1 MALRKEAIFLKKIL
15 SIVIVFSFVLS
26 LPFSAFAYSNPF
38 KLTDTWK
45 WDTGVFYG
53 EGDPYILK
61 HNGTYYLYVSTVDD
75 KSGVKAW
82 KSEDLVNWEY
92 GGLVTKEP
100 TTKAAYA
107 PEVVYWNGHFYM
119 YTSPGGNGH
128 YVYKS
133 SNPLGP
139 FVKQTNNL
147 GMGIDGHVFI
157 DDDGKWYFYSTGNQ
171 RIDARLMSDPYT
183 FGQASNTGAEMDGW
197 TEGPTIL
204 KRNGKYY
211 MTYTGNHVWNKAYRV
226 DYASSDSPIA
236 DFLHEFEQNP
246 ILLNTEGANVGVG
259 HNSVVRGPDLD
270 SEYMVY
276 HSHANPGRY
285 MNLDRIA
292 WNGDKM
298 LVLGPTTTE
307 QPNPDLPDFSE
318 RFTDSS
324 YDENWETI
332 NGGNWSIASDM
343 TGWLKQTAINDAKQF
358 KQLTKESTASDYTA
372 EFNMKTIEQGS
383 SSNPYF
389 GAVFSYKDESNYGL
403 AVLSPTKNQLETVF
417 IVNGIEQER
426 EATAL
431 PEGYDYSKLH
441 QIRVEKS
448 SSTFKIFVDGMQ
460 KQTHEIPE
468 LDEGKIG
475 YATSDIHAAFGYT
488 AFSNKVNGSNVFD
501 AYKPLPGTIEAVHY
515 NTGGE
520 DVAYHDTTKENT
532 SGKYRSDAVD
542 FKVNSEGGYN
552 VSLDETGE
560 WLNYNVNISEAG
572 TYNVDLRVSASSEDA
587 QVKLVLD
594 EATDLTGEINIPK
607 TDEWKT
613 LSIEGVELPKGQHTL
628 KVAVENGTFDLS
640 NMNFQ
645 EHKQVK
651 ELASNFNDGTSNGW
665 EEIEGFWTVK
675 TNKPSSFDAYKPI
688 PGSIGAAYYITGGE
702 GVAYHETTAENIGGV
717 LRGDAVDIRNNPK
730 GGTAVGWNQTGEW
743 FKYNVSIKEAGL
755 YNVQLNTATTF
766 NNAKVRLWLDDKT
779 DLTDVLEVPNTGD
792 WNNWQPVMKKGITL
806 PEGEHTIK
814 VEIVEGEFDFTGL
827 EFTSFDIHKPVPGII
842 EAEEYNLGG
851 EGVGYHD
858 NTMGNSG
865 DKYRE
870 DSVDIRVN
878 PEGGYAVTSNQTGEW
893 LAYDVNIE
901 EAGTYGL
908 DLLTSAIEDGG
919 KVKLLLNDEIDLTGE
934 ISIPKTGDWN
944 SWQTISLQNISLP
957 AGKHT
962 IKLVTVEGGFDFSS
976 LTLHRFDHHKKL
988 PGKILAADY
997 LTGGEGIGY
1006 HDLSPE
1012 NIGGKY
1018 RRDSVDIRVNPE
1030 GGYNVGWNQAGE
1042 WLKYNVDIEK
1052 EENYQLDI
1060 KVATELEGSQ
1070 IRLWLD
1076 DTVDLTGII
1085 DVPKTGGWDNWE
1097 SVIKENVSLPAGQH
1111 TIKVEMVKGEFDFR
1125 SIDFS
1130 LNNDEEPPAV
1140 EGEYST
1146 SPGTFAKSV
1155 IGDSKWKDYTV
1166 EADINIGA
1174 GTGDGGLIFRVNNPA
1189 NGIELSQNNP
1199 DFMQGYVAY
1208 INKDG
1213 VHLGKFNYN
1222 WTYLKGAD
1230 ISEPLNTWQHI
1241 KVVAKGTNIKVFV
1254 GDDDTPKIDYTDN
1267 SSTAFTQGKVGLRSN
1282 YNYTKFDNFVL
1293 KPIETSHSSI
1303 KNDLDSLT
1311 EAGDVAHSVNKK
1323 LTNKL
1328 NQSKHHLDKGKF
1340 DQSMKHLND
1349 FRKIVEKEN
1358 GLSENIKQVFESDAL
1373 RLLRTIEKK

>member
-1 MALRKEAIFLKKIL
+1 MTAVLASFLL
-15 SIVIVFSFVLS
+15 SIPL
-26 LPFSAFAYSNPF
+26 SAFAYSNPF
-38 KLTDTWK
+38 TLANSWK
-45 WDTGVFYG
+45 WNTGVFYG

-75 KSGVKAW
+75 KSGVKVW
-82 KSEDLVNWEY
+82 KSEDLVNWECA
-92 GGLVTKEP
+92 GLVTEEP

-107 PEVVYWNGHFYM
+107 PEVVYWNGEFYM

-157 DDDGKWYFYSTGNQ
+157 DDDGKWYFYSTGDQ
-171 RIDARLMSDPYT
+171 RIVARPMLDPYT
-183 FGQASNTGAEMDGW
+183 FGQASDTGAKMNGW
-197 TEGPTIL
+197 TEGPTII
-204 KRNGKYY
+204 KRNSKYF

-226 DYASSDSPIA
+226 DYASSDSPLTG
-236 DFLHEFEQNP
+236 FSHNLEQNP
-246 ILLNTEGANVGVG
+246 ILINTEGTNVGLG

-298 LVLGPTTTE
+298 VVLGPTTSE
-307 QPNPDLPDFSE
+307 QPNPDLADFSE
-318 RFTDSS
+318 RFTESS
-324 YDENWETI
+324 LDKNWQNI
-332 NGGNWSIASDM
+332 NGGNWIIASDM
-343 TGWLKQTAINDAKQF
+343 PGWLQQTTIDNTYSF
-358 KQLTKESTASDYTA
+358 KQLTKASTSSDYTA
-372 EFNMKTIEQGS
+372 EFNMKVIEQGTK
-383 SSNPYF
+383 SNPQL
-389 GAVFSYKDESNYGL
+389 GAVFSYKDENNYGL
-403 AVLSPTKNQLETVF
+403 VVLSPKKNQLETFLV
-417 IVNGIEQER
+417 VNGVEQSR
-426 EATAL
+426 EATDL
-431 PEGYDYSKLH
+431 PEGYDYTKLH

-460 KQTHEIPE
+460 KQTREIAE
-468 LDEGKIG
+468 LKGGKIG
-475 YATSDIHAAFGYT
+475 YITSNLHAAFGYT
-488 AFSNKVNGSNVFD
+488 AFSNKVNGSNIFD
-501 AYKPLPGTIEAVHY
+501 TYKPLPGKIEAVHY

-520 DVAYHDTTKENT
+520 GVGYHDTNKENT
-532 SGKYRSDAVD
+532 SGNYRRDAVD
-542 FKVNSEGGYN
+542 IKVNSEGGYN
-552 VSLDETGE
+552 VSLNQSSE
-560 WLNYNVNISEAG
+560 WLNYNVNIAEAA
-572 TYNVDLRVSASSEDA
+572 TYNVDLRVSAASDDA

-594 EATDLTGEINIPK
+594 DSIDLTGVLNIPK

-613 LSIEGVELPKGQHTL
+613 FSIEGVDLPKGQHTL
-628 KVAVENGTFDLS
+628 KVVVENGSFDLS
-640 NMNFQ
+640 TMNFQ
-645 EHKQVK
+645 ENKQMN
-651 ELASNFNDGTSNGW
+651 EISSDFNDGTSNGW
-665 EEIEGFWTVK
+665 EEIEGYWTVK

-702 GVAYHETTAENIGGV
+702 GIAYHETTAENIGGV

-766 NNAKVRLWLDDKT
+766 NAAKVRLWLDDET
-779 DLTDVLEVPNTGD
+779 DLTGVLNVPNTGD
-792 WNNWQPVMKKGITL
+792 WNNWKPVIKEGITL

-814 VEIVEGEFDFTGL
+814 VEIVEGEFDFTSL
-827 EFTSFDIHKPVPGII
+827 DFTSFDIHKPVPGII
-842 EAEEYNLGG
+842 EAIEYNLGG
-851 EGVGYHD
+851 EGAGYHD
-858 NTMGNSG
+858 NTAGNSG
-865 DKYRE
+865 GKYRD

-908 DLLTSAIEDGG
+908 DLLASATEAGG
-919 KVKLLLNDEIDLTGE
+919 KVKLLLDDKIDLTGE
-934 ISIPKTGDWN
+934 MTIPSTGGWN
-944 SWQTISLQNISLP
+944 KWKNTSLKEISLP

-962 IKLVTVEGGFDFSS
+962 LKLVTLQGEFDISR
-976 LTLHRFDHHKKL
+976 LTFHRFDNHKKL
-988 PGKILAADY
+988 PGQIMAADY
-997 LTGGEGIGY
+997 ITGGEGIGF
-1006 HDLSPE
+1006 HDNSPE

-1052 EENYQLDI
+1052 EDKYQVEI
-1060 KVATELEGSQ
+1060 KVATDLEGGQ

-1076 DTVDLTGII
+1076 DAVDLTGII

-1097 SVIKENVSLPAGQH
+1097 NVIKENVSLPAGKL

-1125 SIDFS
+1125 SINFTLD
-1130 LNNDEEPPAV
+1130 NGEQPPAT
-1140 EGEYST
+1140 EGKYST
-1146 SPGTFAKSV
+1146 APGTFAKSV
-1155 IGDSKWKDYTV
+1155 LGDGKWKDYTV
-1166 EADINIGA
+1166 ETDINIGS
-1174 GTGDGGLIFRVNNPA
+1174 GKGDGGVIFRVNNPA
-1189 NGIELSQNNP
+1189 NGIELNQNNP
-1199 DFMQGYVAY
+1199 DFMQGYIAY

-1222 WTYLKGAD
+1222 WTYLKGAK
-1230 ISEPLNTWQHI
+1230 ISEPLNTWQHM
-1241 KVVAKGTNIKVFV
+1241 KVVAKGTNIKIFV
-1254 GDDDTPKIDYTDN
+1254 GDMETPKIDYTDN
-1267 SSTAFTQGKVGLRSN
+1267 SSTVFTQGKVGLRSH
-1282 YNYTKFDNFVL
+1282 YNYTEFDNFMV
-1293 KPIETSHSSI
+1293 KHIEISHSSM
-1303 KNDLDSLT
+1303 KNYLDTMVGSGGADHSLY
-1311 EAGDVAHSVNKK
+1311 KK

-1328 NQSKHHLDKGKF
+1328 EQSKQHFEKDKF
-1340 DQSMKHLND
+1340 TQSIKHLND
-1349 FRKIVEKEN
+1349 FREILEKDKH
-1358 GLSENIKQVFESDAL
+1358 LSENVKQELEEDAL
-1373 RLLRTIEKK
+1373 RLLKKINDKKIGK